1 MPFVFRLFLIALA
14 LLLPSAVAAHQEML
28 EGSEWGVVGDP
39 EAGGR
44 FISFAGQNRVFGF
57 TGCNRFT
64 GTFEQH
70 DEHLTISPLATTRMA
85 CVGDGHGREAEF
97 MDMLGKVRGAKVD
110 HTLLL
115 LLDDKGSDLKTLIRR
130 GSPAPAEEQQ

>member
-1 MPFVFRLFLIALA
+1 MRSILRPLLIALA
-14 LLLPSAVAAHQEML
+14 LLLPSAATAHQEML

-39 EAGGR
+39 ESGGR

-64 GTFEQH
+64 GTYEQH
-70 DEHLTISPLATTRMA
+70 EEHLTISPLATTKMA
-85 CVGDGHGREAEF
+85 CVGEGQAREAEF
-97 MDMLGKVRGAKVD
+97 LDVLGKVRGVKVD

-115 LLDDKGSDLKTLIRR
+115 LLDDKGSDIKTLIRR
-130 GSPAPAEEQQ
+130 GAPAPAEEQQ